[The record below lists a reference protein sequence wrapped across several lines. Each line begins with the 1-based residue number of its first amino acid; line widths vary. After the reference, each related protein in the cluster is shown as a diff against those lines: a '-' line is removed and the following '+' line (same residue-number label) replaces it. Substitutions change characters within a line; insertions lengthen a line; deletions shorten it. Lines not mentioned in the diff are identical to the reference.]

1 MPTIIFNG
9 RTYNSIEEMP
19 VSERQAYTQ
28 IASMLVDKDGNGIP
42 DFLEGDVVKNVM
54 TAFTSS
60 VHINGQ
66 TYDGM
71 NDLPPEV
78 LAKVQGAFTKM
89 SELGIVAKMPPVM
102 TQVSGVSIEPKPV
115 MSSTPIISNTTNA
128 SIQEEKSSPMV
139 WVLIGMGIMLCLAL
153 VAVGIFFLISG

>member
-9 RTYNSIEEMP
+9 RTYNNIEEMP
-19 VSERQAYTQ
+19 VSERQVYTQ

-60 VHINGQ
+60 VNINGQ

-89 SELGIVAKMPPVM
+89 SELGIVAKMPPM
-102 TQVSGVSIEPKPV
+102 TTQVSGASIEPKPV
-115 MSSTPIISNTTNA
+115 MSSKPIISNTTNA
-128 SIQEEKSSPMV
+128 SIQEEKSSPMM
-139 WVLIGMGIMLCLAL
+139 WALIGMGIMLCLAL
-153 VAVGIFFLISG
+153 AAVGIFFLMSG

>member
-9 RTYNSIEEMP
+9 RTYNNIEEMP
-19 VSERQAYTQ
+19 VSERQVYTQ

-60 VHINGQ
+60 VNINGQ

-89 SELGIVAKMPPVM
+89 SELGIVAKMPPM
-102 TQVSGVSIEPKPV
+102 TTRVSGVLIEPKPV
-115 MSSTPIISNTTNA
+115 MSSKPIISNTTNA
-128 SIQEEKSSPMV
+128 SIQEEKSSPMM

-153 VAVGIFFLISG
+153 AAVGIFFLMSG

>member
-9 RTYNSIEEMP
+9 RTYNNIEEMP
-19 VSERQAYTQ
+19 VSERQVYTQ

-60 VHINGQ
+60 VNINGQ
-66 TYDGM
+66 TYEGM

-89 SELGIVAKMPPVM
+89 SELGIVAKMPPM
-102 TQVSGVSIEPKPV
+102 TTRVSGVLIEPKPV
-115 MSSTPIISNTTNA
+115 MSSKPTISNTTNA
-128 SIQEEKSSPMV
+128 SIQEEKSSPMM

-153 VAVGIFFLISG
+153 AAVGIFFLMSG